1 MNQQLLATWNAK
13 QERVALLIAAGRTIK
28 GAARASDVGERTAH
42 EWLADS
48 EYRAFVGQLRGRILN
63 RAVGR
68 LSRATNEA
76 VGELVRLL
84 KDESATVRLRAATA
98 ILDGAV
104 RMREHVEL
112 DDRLAHLEIAS
123 RGVRDDG

>member
-1 MNQQLLATWNAK
+1 MNPQLTATWNAK
-13 QERVALLIAAGRTIK
+13 QERVALLLAAGRSIK
-28 GAARASDVGERTAH
+28 GAAKASEVGERTAH
-42 EWLADS
+42 DWLADKD
-48 EYRAFVGQLRGRILN
+48 YRAFVAELRGRILN

-68 LSRATNEA
+68 LSQATNAA
-76 VGELVRLL
+76 VGELVKLL

-112 DDRLAHLEIAS
+112 DERMLAIEQQQK
-123 RGVRDDG
+123 